1 MPREPV
7 PRSSRAGRRLAEDL
21 DRYQGRDDLIV
32 LGLAR
37 GGVPVAYE
45 VARALH
51 APLDVLVV
59 RKVSPPGHEE
69 LALGALASG
78 GYRFV
83 NEEMVQLFG
92 FAPEQIDELAT
103 REQAELERQEH
114 ELRGDRPLPDVKGK
128 TVILVD
134 DGLATGASM
143 CARRGRGDPGC
154 ERPQCSRG
162 SRCLWRR
169 RAESRDA
176 AVGETADD
184 TVWHA
189 RHRLLF
195 IAPASSARSSRHTTT
210 RKCATRWPRRPRPIR
225 AEWIR

>member
-1 MPREPV
+1 M
-7 PRSSRAGRRLAEDL
+7 
-21 DRYQGRDDLIV
+21 
-32 LGLAR
+32 
-37 GGVPVAYE
+37 
-45 VARALH
+45 
-51 APLDVLVV
+51 LVV

-114 ELRGDRPLPDVKGK
+114 ELRGDRPLPDVKGN

-143 CARRGRGDPGC
+143 RAAVAAIRGKNAAQVVVAVPVAAPELRRGGGVGGRHSMHATP
-154 ERPQCSRG
+154 P
-162 SRCLWRR
+162 LFM
-169 RAESRDA
+169 
-176 AVGETADD
+176 AVGEWCE
-184 TVWHA
+184 V
-189 RHRLLF
+189 
-195 IAPASSARSSRHTTT
+195 SRRRRT
-210 RKCATRWPRRPRPIR
+210 RKCAT
-225 AEWIR
+225 

>member
-1 MPREPV
+1 MALGAPYHDRAD
-7 PRSSRAGRRLAEDL
+7 AGRRLAEDL

-92 FAPEQIDELAT
+92 FAPEQIDDLAT

-114 ELRGDRPLPDVKGK
+114 ELRGDRPMPDVKGK

-143 CARRGRGDPGC
+143 RAAVAAIRGKNAAQVVVAVPVAAPESCDAV
-154 ERPQCSRG
+154 
-162 SRCLWRR
+162 
-169 RAESRDA
+169 AESADDTICA
-176 AVGETADD
+176 LTPPLFMAVGEWYEEFAPTTDD
-184 TVWHA
+184 EVKE
-189 RHRLLF
+189 LL
-195 IAPASSARSSRHTTT
+195 A
-210 RKCATRWPRRPRPIR
+210 RPRG
-225 AEWIR
+225 